1 MNKNQIYTVGF
12 ITAAI
17 VVAAIFWWLLA
28 PTWRP
33 LFTHQISDE
42 SSREVSHLLGNQ
54 GVSYKYRDND
64 SAILVR
70 SEDFA
75 KAQGLLADHGLPKH
89 TGSGLEIFNNSD
101 YGLSEFAQ
109 SINYQRGVEEELAR
123 TILRMQGI
131 KDARVHLTIKKD
143 SLFEDRKQ
151 EPKASVVLDFKDGV
165 TYSPNKVRG
174 IQEIVSAAVP
184 NLRPDLVTVVT
195 NHGIILS
202 SSDPTGVTENKST
215 EDKYKAILAD
225 LLDGFM
231 GQDKYKLAVNVQ
243 MDLTKKTTIQE
254 KVLPEGSAG
263 KAGYVLRS
271 KSTSRNDELPS
282 GRQGVVQTS
291 SDEEFIFSKEKSEIV
306 YSVGAIARVS
316 VGIVIFE
323 ELTQDMK
330 ASMEDLVLAALSM
343 DKERGDRISIV
354 SRGRSTS
361 SSFDAEPVAAEYPIS
376 DSVQGHASTPVLNW
390 SILLMIGLSA
400 VSIFSLFLS
409 SILYLKARQHRRGAL
424 SPAERDVLAADIIKW
439 LGAER

>member
-12 ITAAI
+12 ITAAV
-17 VVAAIFWWLLA
+17 VVAAIFWWFLA
-28 PTWRP
+28 PAWRP

-54 GVSYKYRDND
+54 GISYKYREND

-75 KAQGLLADHGLPKH
+75 KAQRLLADNGLPKQA
-89 TGSGLEIFNNSD
+89 GSGLEIFNNSD

-174 IQEIVSAAVP
+174 VQEIVSAAVP
-184 NLRPDLVTVVT
+184 NLRPELVTVVT
-195 NHGIILS
+195 NQGMILS
-202 SSDPTGVTENKST
+202 SSDPSGVTENKST
-215 EDKYKAILAD
+215 EDKYKAILDD
-225 LLDGFM
+225 LLDGFV
-231 GQDKYKLAVNVQ
+231 GQGKYKLAVNVQ

-254 KVLPEGSAG
+254 KVLPEGGAG
-263 KAGYVLRS
+263 KSGYVLRS
-271 KSTSRNDELPS
+271 KSTSRNDEIPS
-282 GRQGVVQTS
+282 GRQGIVQTS

-306 YSVGAIARVS
+306 YPVGAIARVS

-330 ASMEDLVLAALSM
+330 ASMEDLVFAALSM

-354 SRGRSTS
+354 STGRLVSP
-361 SSFDAEPVAAEYPIS
+361 SFDAEPVAAEHPLL
-376 DSVQGHASTPVLNW
+376 DSVQSDARIAGW
-390 SILLMIGLSA
+390 SIPLITSLIAASVFLLI
-400 VSIFSLFLS
+400 ISL
-409 SILYLKARQHRRGAL
+409 ILYLRSRQRRTGAL
-424 SPAERDVLAADIIKW
+424 SLAEREILAADIIKW